1 MSAHI
6 GISES
11 LVAYLLAHTRES
23 EAATALRLVTA
34 SLPRAN
40 MLTTPDQAHFLA
52 MLVKLTGARQVLE
65 IGTFTGYSALAMAE
79 ALPEG
84 GTLIACD
91 VSHSYTDIG
100 RPYWRKAGVEQR
112 IDLRIAPALQTLE
125 TLKTTHVG
133 AFDMVFIDA
142 DKANY
147 DAYYEA
153 SLALL
158 RVGGVVVFDNML
170 WDGEVANPAN
180 QEPITLALRAL
191 NAKIH
196 ADDRVEASLLTLAD
210 GMVLAQKR

>member
-6 GISES
+6 GISENLAS
-11 LVAYLLAHTRES
+11 YLLAHTRES
-23 EAATALRLVTA
+23 EAAKALRLVTA

-84 GTLIACD
+84 GKLLACD
-91 VSHSYTDIG
+91 VSHSYTDVG
-100 RPYWRKAGVEQR
+100 RPYWKQARVEPK
-112 IDLRIAPALQTLE
+112 IDLCIAPALHTLE
-125 TLKTTHVG
+125 LLKSTHVG
-133 AFDMVFIDA
+133 AFDMAFIDA

-153 SLALL
+153 SLTLL
-158 RVGGVVVFDNML
+158 RQGGFIVFDNML
-170 WDGEVANPAN
+170 WDGEVANPEN
-180 QEPITLALRAL
+180 QETITCALRAL
-191 NAKIH
+191 NAKIY
-196 ADDRVEASLLTLAD
+196 ADQRVEASLLTIAD
-210 GMVLAQKR
+210 GMMLAQKR